1 MSYPGNANLPVE
13 MRQRVTGTFQQTLD
27 LAARG
32 SHQEAVLGCDF
43 VLRLDPDFEP
53 ARILQQRL
61 QATPG
66 ALDVT
71 DLVLMGQAEP
81 PVATAA
87 AAPVE
92 LLDDLDDLS
101 LELPDLPSAGGSPP
115 ADVGQALRD
124 HFEARRYQALFELAD
139 REKRAVQADPALRAL
154 LDQARARQEAEPYLE
169 TFLNSAREALQG
181 GDLDEAD
188 RLIKKARSLDPT
200 HPRLVEIEQT
210 RGFYADPERRMG
222 ARRRG
227 IETATPPG
235 GIAPIA
241 PLPGAAPAPFE
252 VPSFET
258 PGIEPAAAAPEGSE
272 LGPDSGLDDFGRQS
286 FDLESQAGIGQTL
299 DGDTEKR
306 IANLLQEGQQALD
319 KGNPQGAIDTWSRI
333 FLIDI
338 DNQEA
343 ARRIEQARSLKAERE
358 RAVEEVFHDAV
369 ARFDAGERETAR
381 AAFQQ
386 VLELQPGY
394 LAAREYLDLIDEA
407 IRTEAAAEPAGEV
420 LSLETGEAGAVA
432 AERAARPPAG
442 ELKQEIMVPP
452 EPGTERRATQEFR
465 GVAMVSRSGR
475 RRFMMIGGLV
485 LVVAVGGGW
494 FLWNERDRLFPNA
507 KPVEAPAPAVVDPI
521 ARARALQS
529 QGKTAIAVAQ
539 LRRLPPGSPSYNEAQ
554 TLISQWEALEQ
565 PKAPSGPPPEL
576 LARREGLVASARDA
590 YSRREYLRASS
601 LFEQAAAMSPLEP
614 QLADLA
620 DDAKRQLEPLTDDL
634 TLFRQGE
641 WESALTS
648 LWRKHEKEPGNRDI
662 ARLIADSYYN
672 LGVRDLQ
679 RGDPVAA
686 GEKFKEALAL
696 DPNDAMLLRLS
707 SFARTYHSR
716 GEDLLYR
723 TFVKYLPNR

>member
-13 MRQRVTGTFQQTLD
+13 IQQRVTGTFQQTLD

-53 ARILQQRL
+53 ARLLQQRL
-61 QATPG
+61 QDNAGP
-66 ALDVT
+66 LDVT
-71 DLVLMGQAEP
+71 DLVLMGQSSAP
-81 PVATAA
+81 AAPAA
-87 AAPVE
+87 AATE
-92 LLDDLDDLS
+92 LFDDLDDLS
-101 LELPDLPSAGGSPP
+101 LELPELPATGGAPPEDLAH
-115 ADVGQALRD
+115 ALRD
-124 HFEARRYQALFELAD
+124 HLAARRYPALFELAES
-139 REKRAVQADPALRAL
+139 EKRAVQSDPALRSIL
-154 LDQARARQEAEPYLE
+154 EEARSRMEAEPYLK
-169 TFLNSAREALQG
+169 TFLDSAREALQS
-181 GDLDEAD
+181 GDLDEAE
-188 RLIKKARSLDPT
+188 RLIKKARTLDPS
-200 HPRLVEIEQT
+200 HPLLAEIEQT
-210 RGFYADPERRMG
+210 RGYYADPERRMG
-222 ARRRG
+222 GRRRG
-227 IETATPPG
+227 IETGTPPG
-235 GIAPIA
+235 GIAPVA
-241 PLPGAAPAPFE
+241 PSASLPAIAPAPFA
-252 VPSFET
+252 VPAFEM
-258 PGIEPAAAAPEGSE
+258 PGVEAAPSEAEPGLESGFDDLSGGGIDLGSHE
-272 LGPDSGLDDFGRQS
+272 SFAMAGRALDD
-286 FDLESQAGIGQTL
+286 
-299 DGDTEKR
+299 DTEKR

-343 ARRIEQARSLKAERE
+343 ARRIEQARNQKAERE

-369 ARFDAGERETAR
+369 TRFEAGERETAR
-381 AAFQQ
+381 AGFEQ
-386 VLELQPGY
+386 VLELQPTY

-407 IRTEAAAEPAGEV
+407 IRTESATAATGDV
-420 LSLETGEAGAVA
+420 LSMEAGAA
-432 AERAARPPAG
+432 DGERAARLPLG

-507 KPVEAPAPAVVDPI
+507 KPVEAPAPTVVDPI
-521 ARARALQS
+521 ARARALQTE
-529 QGKTAIAVAQ
+529 GKTAIAVAQ
-539 LRRLPPGSPSYNEAQ
+539 LRRLPPGSPYYNEAQ
-554 TLISQWEALEQ
+554 TLISQWEALEPAQ
-565 PKAPSGPPPEL
+565 APSGPAPEL
-576 LARREGLVASARDA
+576 VARRESLVTGARDA
-590 YSRREYLRASS
+590 YSKREYLRANN
-601 LFEQAAAMSPLEP
+601 LFEQAAAMAPLEP
-614 QLADLA
+614 QLTDLA
-620 DDAKRQLEPLTDDL
+620 NDTKRQLEPLADDL

-648 LWRKHEKEPGNRDI
+648 LWRKHEAQPSNRDV

-679 RGDPVAA
+679 RGDPIAA
-686 GEKFKEALAL
+686 AEKFKEALAL
-696 DPNDAMLLRLS
+696 EPNDAMLLRLA
-707 SFARTYHSR
+707 SFARTYNSR